1 MRTNRKACEP
11 FASLLQARVTP
22 ELAEAVHQRAR
33 EEGVGMSQFVR
44 EVLVRTVAL
53 YEVGEATQRDASQGS
68 EVWMR

>member
-1 MRTNRKACEP
+1 MRTSRKACEP

-44 EVLVRTVAL
+44 EVLVRTLAMREEKVAAGAP
-53 YEVGEATQRDASQGS
+53 GESGRCMT
-68 EVWMR
+68 